1 MLLLLHNGTY
11 DKVGGYQKCCTTCQG
26 GDTKIILTLR
36 TLWCLIGLVCFS
48 FLFFFCTF
56 IVIIDFI
63 SKYFFKKDCNKF
75 KIFQVNHFSSQS
87 ESSNSTFFFF
97 FFQALLKFLPIFS
110 ICLFSPILNYF
121 QWFFKMFSKFVSLIN
136 V

>member
-1 MLLLLHNGTY
+1 MWCCC
-11 DKVGGYQKCCTTCQG
+11 CCTMVQNRRVSKVLHHLPRWGCQNNSYI
-26 GDTKIILTLR
+26 TYIVMF
-36 TLWCLIGLVCFS
+36 CM
-48 FLFFFCTF
+48 FFCTF
-56 IVIIDFI
+56 IVITDFI

-110 ICLFSPILNYF
+110 IFLFSPILNYF